1 MSRSTCGDG
10 LSKIY
15 ESNKMN
21 KCPKCGKE
29 INKLINIQEVYVLF
43 DFKLEKKEVVYCN
56 RKEDISDSIA
66 YCCPECRYEITGM
79 EEDAVEFLKEKK
91 Q

>member
-1 MSRSTCGDG
+1 
-10 LSKIY
+10 
-15 ESNKMN
+15 MN

-29 INKLINIQEVYVLF
+29 INKLINIQELLVSFEFY
-43 DFKLEKKEVVYCN
+43 LEKKEVVYCN
-56 RKEDISDSIA
+56 RKEDNADNNS
-66 YCCPECRYEITGM
+66 YCCPLCGEEITRI